1 MANKRMFSSAV
12 LESDAFLDLP
22 PKSQNL
28 YVHLNMRADDDGF
41 ASPKSVMRS
50 AGCTALDLKHLVDAN
65 FVILFDSGVVCI
77 TDWKENNT
85 IKADRYKPTQY
96 QKELSC
102 LGVEVKTKRYYVMS
116 FNSSAALSEPKW
128 NQNGSRLEPQY
139 RLVESSEVKE
149 RKDKRNV
156 EPHSAAN
163 AASDGSNKR
172 EKVDIFLNFANGD
185 AELLTALREFNQMRN
200 RMKKPMTDRAK
211 QMLCNK
217 LNEKFQPCEW
227 VAILEQS
234 VYRNWSDIY
243 PLSNDKPVPS
253 TNDEDNKT
261 QLDRILNDLKAKNRG
276 VEQ

>member
-1 MANKRMFSSAV
+1 MRDVFHCAV
-12 LESDAFLDLP
+12 
-22 PKSQNL
+22 
-28 YVHLNMRADDDGF
+28 YGDG
-41 ASPKSVMRS
+41 
-50 AGCTALDLKHLVDAN
+50 G
-65 FVILFDSGVVCI
+65 G
-77 TDWKENNT
+77 
-85 IKADRYKPTQY
+85 
-96 QKELSC
+96 
-102 LGVEVKTKRYYVMS
+102 
-116 FNSSAALSEPKW
+116 
-128 NQNGSRLEPQY
+128 
-139 RLVESSEVKE
+139 
-149 RKDKRNV
+149 
-156 EPHSAAN
+156 
-163 AASDGSNKR
+163 
-172 EKVDIFLNFANGD
+172 IFLNFANGD